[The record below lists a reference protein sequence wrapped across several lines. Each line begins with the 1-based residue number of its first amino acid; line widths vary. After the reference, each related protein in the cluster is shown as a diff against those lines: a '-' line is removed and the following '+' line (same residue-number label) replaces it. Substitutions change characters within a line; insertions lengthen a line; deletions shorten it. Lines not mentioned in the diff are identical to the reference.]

1 MRSVRPTLPPGRA
14 KQIEDAARD
23 ELIDPVAKIKP
34 RTRLTLLG
42 RSEAKIPASPAEAR
56 LETFPNPARR
66 NYRIHFETD
75 DFTSLCPITG
85 QADFA
90 RIEIDYAP
98 DRLCV
103 ESKSL
108 KFYLA
113 SFRNE
118 RAFNEAVTNR
128 ILDDFVEACAPRDAT
143 VVAQF
148 SARGGIAL
156 TVRAEYPDKKRQKV
170 RDGR

>member
-1 MRSVRPTLPPGRA
+1 
-14 KQIEDAARD
+14 
-23 ELIDPVAKIKP
+23 VAKKAKSAH
-34 RTRLTLLG
+34 LTLLG
-42 RSEAKIPASPAEAR
+42 RSEARIPASPVEAT

-66 NYRIHFETD
+66 NYRIHFETS
-75 DFTSLCPITG
+75 DFTSLCPVTG

-90 RIEIDYAP
+90 KIEIDYVP
-98 DRLCV
+98 DKLCV

-118 RAFNEAVTNR
+118 SAFNEAITNR
-128 ILDDFVEACAPRDAT
+128 ILDDFIRACAPREANIT
-143 VVAQF
+143 ASF

-156 TVRAEYPDKKRQKV
+156 TVRASFPDRSV
-170 RDGR
+170 GRDSVEPAASFGSVERRPTDGR

>member
-1 MRSVRPTLPPGRA
+1 MA
-14 KQIEDAARD
+14 KT
-23 ELIDPVAKIKP
+23 KTSK
-34 RTRLTLLG
+34 LTLLG
-42 RSEAKIPASPAEAR
+42 RSEARIPASPAEAR

-66 NYRIHFETD
+66 EYWIHFETD

-90 RIEIDYAP
+90 RIEIAYVP
-98 DRLCV
+98 DRLCI

-113 SFRNE
+113 AYRNE

-128 ILDDFVEACAPRDAT
+128 ILDDFTRAVRPRQAAVT
-143 VVAQF
+143 AQF

-156 TVRAEYPDKKRQKV
+156 KVQASYPAPGAKRA
-170 RDGR
+170 GRNGR